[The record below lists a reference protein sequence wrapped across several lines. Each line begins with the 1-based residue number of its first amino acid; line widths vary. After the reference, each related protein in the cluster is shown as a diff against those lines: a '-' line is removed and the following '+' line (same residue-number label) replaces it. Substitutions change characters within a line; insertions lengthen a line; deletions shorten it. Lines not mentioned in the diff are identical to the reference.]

1 MLLIP
6 QPRWYEQMI
15 LLGSKG
21 SRRHPQGTCEQGRTS
36 AFSLGWRG
44 LGTKKKKKYKQLC
57 WSVCAKARNSHQ
69 PPLHTLGTPENVG
82 FCWHECQ
89 TGHFHSPISGC
100 HVKGKGDTRWAVS
113 QLQSPLSHPVQG
125 WLSPL
130 ALPVRGSQYPA
141 SQAPLPVH
149 WG

>member
-44 LGTKKKKKYKQLC
+44 LGTKKKKNTSSC
-57 WSVCAKARNSHQ
+57 AEVCVQKLEIPINLLYTPWALQKMWGFAGMSARQGIST
-69 PPLHTLGTPENVG
+69 PPFQV
-82 FCWHECQ
+82 
-89 TGHFHSPISGC
+89 
-100 HVKGKGDTRWAVS
+100 VM
-113 QLQSPLSHPVQG
+113 
-125 WLSPL
+125 
-130 ALPVRGSQYPA
+130 
-141 SQAPLPVH
+141 
-149 WG
+149 